1 MTPSQVKTKAFPP
14 KRKVANF
21 FWMFRTFSG
30 LVLSKNSI
38 VISLVQVPCSFYWT
52 ILAVALATLLK
63 RDPRTGVSEPAVCGS
78 STKQCSRIIVFTGKH
93 LSCSLFLNQV
103 QKQTFTDVLQSNCSL
118 FLKSLQTSQESTCVG
133 VFFNKVAGPQNCK
146 FIKKRLHHR
155 FFPENFVNYSRTP
168 ILQRIYERLA
178 LKNQC
183 AFLGTPFFKE
193 HLQWLRLTVSDFQSA
208 TLSLLKET
216 PAKMFICEFCK
227 MFKSILQ
234 NTSASL
240 HL

>member
-1 MTPSQVKTKAFPP
+1 MTPSQVKTKVFPP

-93 LSCSLFLNQV
+93 LSCSLFFN
-103 QKQTFTDVLQSNCSL
+103 VLQSNCSL

-168 ILQRIYERLA
+168 IL
-178 LKNQC
+178 
-183 AFLGTPFFKE
+183 
-193 HLQWLRLTVSDFQSA
+193 
-208 TLSLLKET
+208 
-216 PAKMFICEFCK
+216 
-227 MFKSILQ
+227 
-234 NTSASL
+234 
-240 HL
+240 